1 MGGGWRSLLVLICAA
16 QAMAGCGN
24 GSSSPAAP
32 AGRAASSP
40 ASTTK
45 SQYISEGDAVCRA
58 AVDSLKHRQKK
69 IDAAARAEQ
78 VNDTAA
84 NRTVLAAA
92 LRAEVGRA
100 QPQLDQLRALT
111 PPPSDRVVIAK
122 YLAGVAGQITLV
134 DQLAAAIDNNDSST
148 FKVVGQQLTVGK
160 AEVRGLAQGYGFK
173 ICGSAK

>member
-1 MGGGWRSLLVLICAA
+1 MGGGRRSLLALICAA

-24 GSSSPAAP
+24 GSSYPAAP

-40 ASTTK
+40 APATR

-58 AVDSLKHRQKK
+58 AVDSLKHRQRK
-69 IDAAARAEQ
+69 IDAAVRAEQ

-84 NRTVLAAA
+84 NRAVLAAA

-111 PPPSDRVVIAK
+111 PPPSDKVVIAK
-122 YLAGVAGQITLV
+122 YLAGVAGQVTLV
-134 DQLAAAIDNNDSST
+134 DQLATAIDTNDIPT
-148 FKVVGQQLTVGK
+148 FKVVSQQLTVGK
-160 AEVRGLAQGYGFK
+160 AAVRGLAQGYGFK

>member
-1 MGGGWRSLLVLICAA
+1 
-16 QAMAGCGN
+16 
-24 GSSSPAAP
+24 
-32 AGRAASSP
+32 
-40 ASTTK
+40 
-45 SQYISEGDAVCRA
+45 VCRA

-69 IDAAARAEQ
+69 IDTAARAEQ

-122 YLAGVAGQITLV
+122 YLAGVAGQVTLV
-134 DQLAAAIDNNDSST
+134 DQLATAIDNNDSPT
-148 FKVVGQQLTVGK
+148 FKVVSQRLTVGK